1 MYKIAASTPPIL
13 NFYKQFLSSH
23 KKYLSQLQKLVPE
36 NNELIKQINNAI
48 IDIDAV
54 SRKLRRGLLSDV
66 EKGEIQ
72 EILANIKNIEKEIAK
87 KSLQN
92 FSSIRE
98 NFQKEIKQ
106 TLEKQL
112 LQEVSRVGEEEVRK
126 HFEEF
131 IKDLGLVSFLL
142 DNKLSLKPTSNILK
156 EEGKGEEEISTS
168 VGDQI
173 GQEEE
178 TSTLISNQIEQ
189 TEQPKGE
196 TKNLPVPKQEKLP
209 ASPEQK
215 EPSIVIKQE
224 KRKKEKKWTSEL
236 PGYLITGSVGGVS
249 GVAGAFLRKKL
260 PTWAAISIIP
270 ATVIPT
276 AFLTEYTLPEEYKPQ
291 KLSDMFKK
299 EYLKERGGHLVGKT
313 LVGLLSGLATYG
325 LIRKF
330 TK

>member
-1 MYKIAASTPPIL
+1 MIISNILNMYKIAASTPPIL

-36 NNELIKQINNAI
+36 NNELIKQINNTI

-54 SRKLRRGLLSDV
+54 SRKLRRGLLSNV

-72 EILANIKNIEKEIAK
+72 EILANIKDIEKEIAK

-112 LQEVSRVGEEEVRK
+112 LQEISRVGEEEVRK

-131 IKDLGLVSFLL
+131 IKDLGLVSFVLE
-142 DNKLSLKPTSNILK
+142 NQLSLKPTSNILK
-156 EEGKGEEEISTS
+156 EEKEEGKG
-168 VGDQI
+168 
-173 GQEEE
+173 EEE
-178 TSTLISNQIEQ
+178 TSTLVSDQMGQ
-189 TEQPKGE
+189 TEQPEGE

-209 ASPEQK
+209 VSLEQK

-325 LIRKF
+325 LTRKF